1 MATIPIFF
9 FVWGPLLVL
18 LMFWLLGRFS
28 SRLGIA
34 RALES
39 DRDGYGID
47 DVRQLFSFY
56 GPEGREAYRSNI
68 LPADAAF
75 AASYGLVGLGVML
88 GLMQRGQ
95 PLWVAALCG
104 GGWIIGSLV
113 DVGEGVS
120 LARLLDRYP
129 LVEERIVARA
139 SWLTRIKIWFF
150 GLGILGVIAGFALAI
165 PRNVLGHAA
174 LPGF

>member
-1 MATIPIFF
+1 MATIPISF

-18 LMFWLLGRFS
+18 LMFWWIGRW
-28 SRLGIA
+28 SRRIGIA

-39 DRDGYGID
+39 DRDGYGLE

-56 GPEGREAYRSNI
+56 GPQGREAYRRQL

-75 AASYGLVGLGVML
+75 AVTYGLVGFGIML

-104 GGWIIGSLV
+104 GGWMLGCMV
-113 DVGEGVS
+113 DLLEGMS

-129 LVEERIVARA
+129 ALEGKTVALA
-139 SWLTRIKIWFF
+139 SVLTQAKLWLF
-150 GLGILGVIAGFALAI
+150 GLGIIGMIAGFALAI
-165 PRNVLGHAA
+165 PRNVLV
-174 LPGF
+174 P